1 MLETLWLAILLG
13 LYIGVVP
20 VYLGMLPLNK
30 LKQIPE
36 RWLNFLVSF
45 TVGILFFLLI
55 DLGSEAMEGADAFIA
70 AMQVADTTTG
80 SVPALDETIFN
91 LVGEGLAPYAG
102 YVILVAGLAIG
113 VLGLVWTDARIR
125 KVSDTTSA
133 QSMAWLI
140 ALAIGLHNMG
150 EGLAVGIAVSAGAAA
165 LAASLVFGFALHNL
179 SEGIAVIGPLAREGQ
194 DLDLKRLAG
203 LGALAGGPT
212 IIGTFIGLSWF
223 SNSLA
228 ILFFAIAA
236 GAVLYVV
243 VEILGSTRKHEG
255 WDPWMVHGGVLA
267 GLLVMYVTSLFVAL

>member
-125 KVSDTTSA
+125 
-133 QSMAWLI
+133 
-140 ALAIGLHNMG
+140 
-150 EGLAVGIAVSAGAAA
+150 
-165 LAASLVFGFALHNL
+165 
-179 SEGIAVIGPLAREGQ
+179 
-194 DLDLKRLAG
+194 
-203 LGALAGGPT
+203 
-212 IIGTFIGLSWF
+212 
-223 SNSLA
+223 
-228 ILFFAIAA
+228 
-236 GAVLYVV
+236 
-243 VEILGSTRKHEG
+243 
-255 WDPWMVHGGVLA
+255 
-267 GLLVMYVTSLFVAL
+267 